1 MCAIVFWADTGNNR
15 KTVNFAYSRLYARP
29 IKVEKLLSN
38 SLAPFNLENI
48 NLLSNLNINPKNG
61 AAYKKTCGAPQM
73 PMALKNVFIL
83 FILGRFIRNMYKHYL
98 REKAKVL
105 EASVF

>member
-1 MCAIVFWADTGNNR
+1 ME
-15 KTVNFAYSRLYARP
+15 LL
-29 IKVEKLLSN
+29 IKKR
-38 SLAPFNLENI
+38 A
-48 NLLSNLNINPKNG
+48 
-61 AAYKKTCGAPQM
+61 APQM